1 MRRSPDCPFL
11 RFASTKHKVGRPRKN
26 SRASKVSRISSV
38 SISSAVSEG
47 LSIVVLECNE
57 SEPQGLPTTE
67 SEEPV
72 KPGKGAKKGSK
83 AKKASTKSKKKTK
96 TAKTEDS
103 TMADSVTELET
114 ENFAVH
120 DVKIQP
126 RSGKSNKRNS
136 DQMNEGNDHMPEE
149 VQPRNR
155 PAKRRATTT
164 RSNALQLSAR
174 ASVDRHE
181 AEVEMTDA
189 ESMPPPP
196 PPVSKKGVKK
206 GGKKRASA
214 PTRNASAGT
223 RKASESMRNPSTTS
237 TASVAS
243 LRAPPPDDDDI
254 DAALEADLDRPFTDD
269 EIEDEKS
276 EVVYPRIEKTKVRR
290 SEIEDLVY
298 PRLKK
303 VEIPQYA
310 AEQHET
316 QEKTQHGIG
325 QKNEPELEPVV
336 EPEEEPEA
344 EPEVEPE
351 VEPEPEA
358 EIEPEPEPE
367 IIPEEVPEAE
377 PETEQHEVQE
387 AEIGIE
393 QIKVQQPDA
402 QTPSRSRSSRVM
414 PSTKKS
420 TPAPKRRSPRALL
433 TDETR
438 NDSGSDKEN
447 DSSQIEAHADRWTP
461 VDIGM
466 LFAGSPAGEME
477 NDDPLAAFGSMVIE
491 GLNEPLPSPEKA
503 MTIEQWI
510 QHKAKQAEDRLR
522 NQCERLVGKFES
534 EGMRALR
541 TLEGLTCVD

>member
-1 MRRSPDCPFL
+1 M
-11 RFASTKHKVGRPRKN
+11 KHKVGRPRKN
-26 SRASKVSRISSV
+26 SRASKASRLSSV
-38 SISSAVSEG
+38 SIGSALSEG
-47 LSIVVLECNE
+47 LSVVVLERNE
-57 SEPQGLPTTE
+57 TELLGLPPTE

-72 KPGKGAKKGSK
+72 KPGKGAKKGGK
-83 AKKASTKSKKKTK
+83 AKKASTKSKKKAK
-96 TAKTEDS
+96 TAKIEDS
-103 TMADSVTELET
+103 TMTDSVMELET

-120 DVKIQP
+120 DMKTQP
-126 RSGKSNKRNS
+126 RSGRSNKRSS

-149 VQPRNR
+149 VQPRHR

-164 RSNALQLSAR
+164 KSNALQPNAR
-174 ASVDRHE
+174 ASVDTHDV
-181 AEVEMTDA
+181 EVEMTDA

-214 PTRNASAGT
+214 TTRKASAGT

-254 DAALEADLDRPFTDD
+254 DAALEADLDRPLTED

-276 EVVYPRIEKTKVRR
+276 EVVYPRIEKIKMRR
-290 SEIEDLVY
+290 SEIEEPVY

-303 VEIPQYA
+303 VEIPQHA
-310 AEQHET
+310 DEQHEM
-316 QEKTQHGIG
+316 QDKTQREIE
-325 QKNEPELEPVV
+325 QENEPEL
-336 EPEEEPEA
+336 

-367 IIPEEVPEAE
+367 IVPEEVPEAE
-377 PETEQHEVQE
+377 PEIEQHEVQE
-387 AEIGIE
+387 VEIDIE
-393 QIKVQQPDA
+393 QIKVRQPDA

-420 TPAPKRRSPRALL
+420 TPAPKRRSPRGLL

-466 LFAGSPAGEME
+466 LFAGSPAGELE